1 MPDLCSKMSSQKP
14 TRWTDELEF
23 TAQVLHAVVQ
33 EFDVAF
39 VNGDLA
45 SEQQGRGYNAYSS
58 TLRS

>member
-1 MPDLCSKMSSQKP
+1 MSSQKP